1 MRTSLSSLILSAGL
15 ATASLGLIAAAP
27 NTAPVPITQQGTK
40 DAPSPQEVLDAAPA
54 TAWRDIPAD
63 DLVIMTLA
71 DGSVVD
77 YQLAPDFAPV
87 HVANIRQ
94 LVRSGYFDGA
104 SILRVQ
110 DNYVVQWGRPDEDK
124 TEAKGIVTIPPA
136 EYDFPAVTAGFKAL
150 PYRDAYAESVGHIRS
165 WPIAGDGAS
174 QWLIHC
180 YGMIGVARDVPPDT
194 GSGTQLYTIIGHAP
208 RHLDRNLA
216 VVGRIVSGMELLTD
230 RPRGS
235 EDLGFY
241 KDDSQRLKIV
251 SVKMASDL
259 PAVTRPAFQILDSD
273 TASFDAWVKA
283 RASRSGAFF
292 VRPADALDICNAL
305 PPIRSRP

>member
-1 MRTSLSSLILSAGL
+1 MRHPSSLA
-15 ATASLGLIAAAP
+15 ATACLAFAALGLMAAAP
-27 NTAPVPITQQGTK
+27 VTQQGTK
-40 DAPSPQEVLDAAPA
+40 DAPSPQEVLDAAPV
-54 TAWRDIPAD
+54 TAWRDVPAE
-63 DLVIMTLA
+63 DLVVMTLA

-124 TEAKGIVTIPPA
+124 TEAKGIVAVPPA
-136 EYDFPAVTAGFKAL
+136 EYDFPAAGFKMKAL
-150 PYRDAYAESVGHIRS
+150 LYRDAYAPHVGHIRS
-165 WPIAGDGAS
+165 WPVARDGKTD
-174 QWLIHC
+174 WLIHC

-216 VVGRIVSGMELLTD
+216 VVGRIVSGMDLLAD
-230 RPRGS
+230 RPRGT

-241 KDDSQRLKIV
+241 KDDSQRIKIV
-251 SVKMASDL
+251 SAKMASDID
-259 PAVTRPAFQILDSD
+259 AGSRPAFQVLDSD
-273 TASFDAWVKA
+273 TATFDTWVKA
-283 RASRSGAFF
+283 KANRSGAFF
-292 VRPADALDICNAL
+292 VRPAGAVDICNAL
-305 PPIRSRP
+305 PPYRKKP